1 MGYMHVKNAIETG
14 EKIILPRAIEL
25 TQEKQPWIKSLL
37 FGVSYLNLLAG
48 GFVACFGLMVPANS
62 GGLHL
67 VLIGLAGVVVGLAG
81 FGLAEKKST
90 IKMEVK
96 QCT

>member
-1 MGYMHVKNAIETG
+1 MGYIHTKNAIETG

-25 TQEKQPWIKSLL
+25 MEEKQSWVKTLL
-37 FGVSYLNLLAG
+37 YAVSFLNVIAG
-48 GFVACFGLMVPANS
+48 AFVFSFGLMVPANS

-67 VLIGLAGVVVGLAG
+67 FLIGLAGVIIGLAG

-90 IKMEVK
+90 VKMEVY
-96 QCT
+96 

>member
-1 MGYMHVKNAIETG
+1 MGYIHTKNAIDTG

-25 TQEKQPWIKSLL
+25 IEEKQSWVKTLL
-37 FGVSYLNLLAG
+37 YWASGLNFIAG
-48 GFVACFGLMVPANS
+48 AFVFSFGLMVPANS

-67 VLIGLAGVVVGLAG
+67 VLIGLAGVIIGLAG

-90 IKMEVK
+90 VKMEVY
-96 QCT
+96 